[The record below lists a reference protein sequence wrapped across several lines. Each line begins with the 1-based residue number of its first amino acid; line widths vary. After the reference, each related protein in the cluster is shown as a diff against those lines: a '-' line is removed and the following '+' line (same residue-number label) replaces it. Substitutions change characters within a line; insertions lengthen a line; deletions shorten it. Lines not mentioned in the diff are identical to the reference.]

1 MSKKVVVT
9 AMGAVSPIGSDLK
22 TIWHNVSS
30 GNSGITKVNDE
41 FTYDTSSKICG
52 YVKDIGSFE
61 VDKQLKRCDP
71 FIQYAVWSA
80 EQCLQTINTEQ
91 LDPARSGVVIGSGIG
106 GLHNIE
112 LNYQRALVNPKKI
125 SPFFLP
131 CSLSNMA
138 AGLVSM
144 RYQLK
149 GPSLCISTACASG
162 VHAIIVAAQMISA
175 GVADFMIAG
184 GAEKASDLL
193 GIGGFSSMRALSTRN
208 DEPTKA
214 SRPWDQNR
222 DGFVLS
228 DGAAIIAIESEEH
241 AIHRGAT
248 IIAEIAGYGMTSDA
262 FHITQ
267 PDPEGEGG
275 KRAMELAI
283 QHAKIDKSE
292 IGYINAHATSTPLG
306 DKIEP
311 NAIKACFKDYSKS
324 LLVSS
329 TKSTHGH
336 LLGAAGAF
344 ESIITIQS
352 LQHQIAPPTINL
364 DNPDPDIDLNLV
376 PNEAQQLN
384 TEYALCNSFGFGG
397 TNASIIFKK
406 SIS

>member
-1 MSKKVVVT
+1 MSKKVVIT
-9 AMGAVSPIGSDLK
+9 AMGAISPIGSDLN
-22 TIWHNVSS
+22 TIWHHVSS
-30 GNSGITKVNDE
+30 GISGITKVHDQ
-41 FTYDTSSKICG
+41 FPYDTSSKICG
-52 YVKDIGSFE
+52 YVKDIDSFE

-80 EQCLQTINTEQ
+80 EQCFRKINLEQ
-91 LDPARSGVVIGSGIG
+91 LDPTRSGVIIGSGIG
-106 GLHNIE
+106 GLSNIE
-112 LNYQRALVNPKKI
+112 LNHQRALKNPRKI
-125 SPFFLP
+125 SPFFIP
-131 CSLSNMA
+131 CTISNMA

-144 RYQLK
+144 RYNLQ

-162 VHAIIVAAQMISA
+162 VHSIIVAAQMISS

-184 GAEKASDLL
+184 GSEKASDLL
-193 GIGGFSSMRALSTRN
+193 GMGGFSSMRALSTRN

-214 SRPWDQNR
+214 SRPWDKDR

-228 DGAAIIAIESEEH
+228 DGAAVLALESEAH
-241 AIHRGAT
+241 AINRGAT

-267 PDPEGEGG
+267 PDPEGNGG
-275 KRAMELAI
+275 RRAMESAI
-283 QHAKIDKSE
+283 HHAKIDKSE

-311 NAIKACFKDYSKS
+311 NAIQACFKDHSKS

-329 TKSTHGH
+329 TKSIHGH

-364 DNPDPDIDLNLV
+364 DNPDDDIDLNLV
-376 PNEAQQLN
+376 PHLSQKLN

-406 SIS
+406 AIS